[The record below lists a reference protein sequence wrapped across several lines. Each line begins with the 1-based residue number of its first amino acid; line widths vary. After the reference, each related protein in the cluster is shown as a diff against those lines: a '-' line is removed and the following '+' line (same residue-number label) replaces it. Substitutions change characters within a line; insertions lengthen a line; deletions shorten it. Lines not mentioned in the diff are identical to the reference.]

1 MFAMSPEAPKAG
13 RGERAASDK
22 REPSRTCVGCG
33 RATPQSEVRR
43 ADARLSREGA
53 CTVLVRLVIGP
64 DRAIAVDAGDSRF
77 GRGVYVHAT
86 PTCVAAAVR
95 GLARAAK
102 GKVELDGGP
111 ATEASL
117 RVAIS
122 SAYDRRVAGLLAAA
136 KRAKKLE
143 CGADAVTT
151 AGRAGRGALVVV
163 ATDAAQAAD
172 LTEVRRAIR
181 EERAIPWGTKVSLAT
196 AVIEGA
202 TPAGANVS
210 DKSEG
215 RTFGV
220 VAVTDDR
227 MARAVKEAWLVAAAL
242 ASIPT
247 SIPAEGAATLPP
259 ADGARSSQSSV
270 RGSPRDPGGSSG
282 AVE

>member
-1 MFAMSPEAPKAG
+1 MLAMSSDSKRG
-13 RGERAASDK
+13 RERAATDK
-22 REPSRTCVGCG
+22 REHSRTCVGCG
-33 RATPQSEVRR
+33 KATPQSEVRR
-43 ADARLSREGA
+43 ADARLPREA
-53 CTVLVRLVIGP
+53 AATVLVRLVIGP
-64 DRAIAVDAGDSRF
+64 ARAIAVDAGDSRF

-86 PTCVAAAVR
+86 PSCVAAAVR

-102 GKVELDGGP
+102 GKVDLDGAP

-122 SAYDRRVAGLLAAA
+122 TAYDRRVAGLLAAA

-143 CGADAVTT
+143 CGSDAVT
-151 AGRAGRGALVVV
+151 AVCRAGRGALVVI

-172 LTEVRRAIR
+172 LTEVRRALR
-181 EERAIPWGTKVSLAT
+181 EGWAIPWGTKVSLAG
-196 AVIEGA
+196 AVLEG
-202 TPAGANVS
+202 TLSPN
-210 DKSEG
+210 DTSEG

-227 MARAVKEAWLVAAAL
+227 IARAVKEAWLVAAAL

-247 SIPAEGAATLPP
+247 SIPTEGAATLLP